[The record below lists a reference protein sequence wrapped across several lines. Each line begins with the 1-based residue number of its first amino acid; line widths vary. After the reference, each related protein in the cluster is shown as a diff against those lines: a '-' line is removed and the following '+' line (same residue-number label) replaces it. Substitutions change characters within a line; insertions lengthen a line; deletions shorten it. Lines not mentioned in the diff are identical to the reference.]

1 MKIDT
6 QEVAHVATLSRLEL
20 DAGTI
25 QEYCGQLDAIL
36 EYMQTLG
43 EVDTTGVEPLYSP
56 VEHHT
61 VLRED
66 VVQDTFTRSE
76 VLANAPDTDGT
87 YFQVP
92 KVL

>member
-6 QEVAHVATLSRLEL
+6 REVAHVATLSRLEL
-20 DAGTI
+20 DEATLN
-25 QEYCGQLDAIL
+25 EYRGQLDAIL
-36 EYMQTLG
+36 DYMETLG
-43 EVDTTGVEPLYSP
+43 EVDTTGVEPIYSP

-66 VVQDTFTRSE
+66 TAADEFAREE
-76 VLANAPDTDGT
+76 VLGNAPDTDGA
-87 YFQVP
+87 YFKVP